1 MLMAIRRSKE
11 PGLLRERDIRWFL
24 AGRVVTEI
32 GSRISREGL
41 PVTAILSLG
50 AGALGVSVMAAAT
63 QLPGLVL
70 SAHAGA
76 LTDRMH
82 RRPLLIAMDLA
93 RFLLL
98 LSVPVLSFMHRLAL
112 WHLLVVSLLVVG
124 IGFAYQIADQAY
136 LPALV
141 GRLRLEEG
149 NRLLYA
155 AGAVGETAGPTVMGT
170 LVQAFGAPLAIL
182 FDALTNLVSALTLLN
197 IRRPEPALEGPSAGE
212 PPPRAAQGLRAVL
225 RHPLLR
231 PLATVLA
238 VSNLFG
244 GAFAALYELYVLRD
258 LHLGALA
265 LGVLVTL
272 GGLGSLISAGL
283 SRPITRRLG
292 IGRALTFSMLASG
305 LAGLLIPVAGG
316 GFWLA
321 FAALAAAQLAGDLA
335 GTVYEIDET
344 VLRQSVT
351 PDGWLG
357 RVNGG
362 MQFFGGLFGLVGTVA
377 FGLFA
382 MAFGT
387 RSAFWVAAVGDLV
400 LALWFMGTAVGRVA
414 EPPGADGTAFR
425 SVGAVA
431 ER

>member
-1 MLMAIRRSKE
+1 MANPPPTE
-11 PGLLRERDIRWFL
+11 PSLLRERDIRWFL

-50 AGALGVSVMAAAT
+50 TGALGVSMMAAAT
-63 QLPGLVL
+63 QLPGLLL

-76 LTDRMH
+76 LTDRMR

-98 LSVPVLSFMHRLAL
+98 LSVPALSFMHRLAL
-112 WHLLVVSLLVVG
+112 WHLVLVSLLIAG

-141 GRLRLEEG
+141 GRGRLEEG
-149 NRLLYA
+149 NRLVYA
-155 AGAVGETAGPTVMGT
+155 AGAVGETAGPTVMGA
-170 LVQAFGAPLAIL
+170 LVQALGAPLAIL
-182 FDALTNLVSALTLLN
+182 FDALSNLVSALTLLT
-197 IRRPEPALEGPSAGE
+197 IRRPEPALAAPPEGEAQ
-212 PPPRAAQGLRAVL
+212 PRPAQGLRAVL

-244 GAFAALYELYVLRD
+244 GAFAALYELYALRT

-265 LGVLVTL
+265 LGILVTL
-272 GGLGSLISAGL
+272 GGLGSFISAGL
-283 SRPITRRLG
+283 SRPVVHRLG
-292 IGRALTFSMLASG
+292 IGRALTMSMLASG
-305 LAGLLIPVAGG
+305 LVGLFIPIAGG

-321 FAALAAAQLAGDLA
+321 FAALAAAQLLGDLS
-335 GTVYEIDET
+335 GTVYEINET

-351 PDGWLG
+351 PDNWLG

-362 MQFFGGLFGLVGTVA
+362 MQFFGGLFGLVGTIV

-400 LALWFMGTAVGRVA
+400 LALWFMGTAVGRA
-414 EPPGADGTAFR
+414 ALPLEADNLSFRGA
-425 SVGAVA
+425 
-431 ER
+431 